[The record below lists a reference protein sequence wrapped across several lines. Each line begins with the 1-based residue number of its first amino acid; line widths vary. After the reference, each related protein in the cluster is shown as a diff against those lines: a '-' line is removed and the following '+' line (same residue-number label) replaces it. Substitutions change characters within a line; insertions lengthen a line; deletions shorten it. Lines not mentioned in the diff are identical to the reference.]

1 MFYKLNNRQFKT
13 TMDFSVAPCLI
24 YVEYISVGD
33 IEHTIKAVSLRT
45 GLSAHVIR
53 VWEKRYGAVKPQ
65 RTGTNRRLYSE
76 DEVQRLELLHQAT
89 RAGHNISQ
97 ASKLSTDKL
106 REVLIQSA
114 PAKTFN
120 SGPRNGAA
128 TKPDDAM
135 LGDCL
140 EAVRQLDAVA
150 LDGALERALVRFGHM
165 GLLSRVVAPL
175 SQRIGEH
182 WQAGDLT
189 AAHEHFLSAALRT
202 FLGQSV
208 RQSALP
214 ESAPVIVV
222 ATPAGQ
228 LHELGA
234 VMVAAAAAN
243 LGWRVTYLGTNL
255 AAAEIAGA
263 ATQNR
268 ARVVALSM
276 VYPEDDRTLAVELSS
291 LRRYLPPE
299 TRILAGGR
307 AASAYSETLDTI
319 GALRI
324 ADLHALAAT
333 LEGLRR
339 RAS

>member
-1 MFYKLNNRQFKT
+1 
-13 TMDFSVAPCLI
+13 MDFFVAPCLTC
-24 YVEYISVGD
+24 VEYTSVGD

-97 ASKLSTDKL
+97 ASKLPTDKL

-120 SGPRNGAA
+120 SGPRNGSA
-128 TKPDDAM
+128 KPDDAM

-268 ARVVALSM
+268 ARAVALSM
-276 VYPEDDRTLAVELSS
+276 VYPEDDQTLAVELSS

>member
-1 MFYKLNNRQFKT
+1 
-13 TMDFSVAPCLI
+13 
-24 YVEYISVGD
+24 VGD